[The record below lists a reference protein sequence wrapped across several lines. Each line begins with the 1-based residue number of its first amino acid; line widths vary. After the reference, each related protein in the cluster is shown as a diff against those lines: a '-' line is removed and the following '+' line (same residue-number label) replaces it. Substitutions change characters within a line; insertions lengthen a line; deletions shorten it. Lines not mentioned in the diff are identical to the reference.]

1 MRDLP
6 KVFVNKFDENI
17 RNNKEIYYSKILNNQ
32 KKNIVKEI
40 DAIFHS
46 RDFVYKRIV
55 EIVTKDGVRQET
67 IIGKTQGYLLTID
80 GKKILISEILDI
92 KKL

>member
-6 KVFVNKFDENI
+6 KIFVNKFDENI